1 MCPMADKMIKNLQA
15 KEPVDLRWTR
25 SLGAASALSFEGDE
39 QGRTNTLLRWA
50 RAENHRKFIEKPWAW
65 MSVDRLPRSIL
76 WRGRN
81 PSKAF
86 T

>member
-39 QGRTNTLLRWA
+39 QGR
-50 RAENHRKFIEKPWAW
+50 KFIEKPWAW